1 MAGNNVMDKLKDAH
15 ATIAQ
20 GQDTGNQSAVDAGMA
35 AQSQILK
42 DNGIVYPTGNKG
54 AGVDTST
61 TPLPKSWGGTGIIS
75 GGGSYSAA
83 AKGSGEGDALASA
96 LKSLYG
102 SNGLYA
108 SALAAQQ
115 KANQANVDKAVSTLE
130 GQKDTTNRSYAD
142 MFRQLYQQKKNAQKN
157 IGQQMAAQGVT
168 GGASESTLL
177 GMETSYAEALR
188 QGNQGRA
195 DALGELDRA
204 ITAAKLDGDIANAQ
218 LAADSAREQT
228 AGYASV
234 LQGLLN
240 RYDSQ
245 QAQQTAYEREDA
257 ANKLSYARQLAISI
271 AQGGN
276 MPTDDLLTAA
286 GMTRAD
292 AEAIVAGVAQSR
304 QDEQDALTYSQAL
317 QKAET
322 LAAYGDFSGYA
333 ALGYTAAEIAA
344 MKTAYDKAVAAEK
357 AANQTPW
364 KPKLTAA
371 QTLDAL
377 GKGVVN
383 NETLA
388 AYKYWYG
395 QEWKQPTGTQQS
407 QKIVHEMTQDE
418 IDDLWGSDS
427 GYSSG
432 GSIGVIGGTSTYN
445 RKTSVGYD
453 ANKDTITWN
462 GKTYTDSDALT
473 RDIMAAGLTETE
485 LEELKKNFA
494 VYGFTLE

>member
-1 MAGNNVMDKLKDAH
+1 MALSKGDQAALK
-15 ATIAQ
+15 
-20 GQDTGNQSAVDAGMA
+20 A
-35 AQSQILK
+35 AQDIKARGQALGNADLVAEGDRVI
-42 DNGIVYPTGNKG
+42 NNITGG
-54 AGVDTST
+54 MT
-61 TPLPKSWGGTGIIS
+61 TPATS
-75 GGGSYSAA
+75 GSLESGMMASSVRTTTPSYAA
-83 AKGSGEGDALASA
+83 AANGGLPDGVVLRNTGSGNVSYAGAAKSGSTQGDELASA
-96 LKSLYG
+96 LKSLYS

-130 GQKDTTNRSYAD
+130 GQKQNTSQSYAD
-142 MFRQLYQQKKNAQKN
+142 MFKQLYVQKMNAKKN

-177 GMETSYAEALR
+177 GLETNYSDALR
-188 QGNQGRA
+188 QGEQGRIN
-195 DALGELDRA
+195 ALGELDRA
-204 ITAAKLDGDIANAQ
+204 ITAARLDGDIANAQ

-234 LQGLLN
+234 LQGLMN
-240 RYDSQ
+240 RYDNQ

-292 AEAIVAGVAQSR
+292 AEAIVASVAQSR

-357 AANQTPW
+357 AANAPKYTP
-364 KPKLTAA
+364 
-371 QTLDAL
+371 
-377 GKGVVN
+377 
-383 NETLA
+383 
-388 AYKYWYG
+388 
-395 QEWKQPTGTQQS
+395 
-407 QKIVHEMTQDE
+407 
-418 IDDLWGSDS
+418 
-427 GYSSG
+427 
-432 GSIGVIGGTSTYN
+432 
-445 RKTSVGYD
+445 
-453 ANKDTITWN
+453 
-462 GKTYTDSDALT
+462 KTYTATQAEQALKVAMQGDTGDAVRAIIEGYYGLPLESVLKANGYT
-473 RDIMAAGLTETE
+473 PLRATENRTNLDYDEDEGVFAWGGRTYTDINQLLNAVSAAGLSAAE
-485 LEELKKNFA
+485 LEALKKQFA
-494 VYGFTLE
+494 VYGFKLE

>member
-1 MAGNNVMDKLKDAH
+1 MAKTDKTLQEQLTGAH
-15 ATIAQ
+15 ATIQQ
-20 GQDTGNQSAVDAGMA
+20 GQATGNQSTVDAGMA

-96 LKSLYG
+96 LKSLYS

-130 GQKDTTNRSYAD
+130 GQKNTTTQSYAD
-142 MFRQLYQQKKNAQKN
+142 MFRQLYQQKMNARKN
-157 IGQQMAAQGVT
+157 IGQQMAAQGMT

-177 GMETSYAEALR
+177 GLETDYSEAMRRGL
-188 QGNQGRA
+188 QGRT
-195 DALGELDRA
+195 DTLGELDRA

-240 RYDSQ
+240 RYDNQ

-292 AEAIVAGVAQSR
+292 AEAIVASVAGANAASR
-304 QDEQDALTYSQAL
+304 
-317 QKAET
+317 
-322 LAAYGDFSGYA
+322 
-333 ALGYTAAEIAA
+333 
-344 MKTAYDKAVAAEK
+344 
-357 AANQTPW
+357 
-364 KPKLTAA
+364 KPLLTAA
-371 QTLDAL
+371 QTLSAL
-377 GKGVVN
+377 ESGIVN
-383 NETLA
+383 DSTLA
-388 AYKYWYG
+388 AYEYWYG
-395 QEWKQPTGTQQS
+395 QSWPQISNVVDAGPSGGGKGYDNEGLKPDQVRAMQAYYGLTTDGMWGPSSQSTTKMGAQAAWKAYQTAINGGVGPAVPETSSAIYTTSGKQVDRAVVDYFNELLEGGITPENLTR
-407 QKIVHEMTQDE
+407 IVAG
-418 IDDLWGSDS
+418 WVDS
-427 GYSSG
+427 GYRG
-432 GSIGVIGGTSTYN
+432 MTEE
-445 RKTSVGYD
+445 D
-453 ANKDTITWN
+453 A
-462 GKTYTDSDALT
+462 DALFDT
-473 RDIMAAGLTETE
+473 V
-485 LEELKKNFA
+485 KNW
-494 VYGFTLE
+494 GR

>member
-1 MAGNNVMDKLKDAH
+1 MTDEKKKEL
-15 ATIAQ
+15 
-20 GQDTGNQSAVDAGMA
+20 S
-35 AQSQILK
+35 
-42 DNGIVYPTGNKG
+42 P
-54 AGVDTST
+54 T
-61 TPLPKSWGGTGIIS
+61 TPGTEPGTYASSTRTEVPAAPKPQETTAPTVPPPKVWLEWEKNRGSGTQGDELAGTLKNLYS
-75 GGGSYSAA
+75 GNGSYAA
-83 AKGSGEGDALASA
+83 ALAV
-96 LKSLYG
+96 
-102 SNGLYA
+102 
-108 SALAAQQ
+108 QQ
-115 KANQANVDKAVSTLE
+115 KVQQAAVDKAVSTLN
-130 GQKDTTNRSYAD
+130 GQKQETNRSYAD
-142 MFRQLYQQKKNAQKN
+142 LFKQLYAQKMNARKN

-177 GMETSYAEALR
+177 GLETDYSEALR
-188 QGNQGRA
+188 QGQQGRIS
-195 DALGELDRA
+195 ALGELDRA
-204 ITAAKLDGDIANAQ
+204 ITSARLDGDIAKAQ
-218 LAADSAREQT
+218 LAADGAREQVASY
-228 AGYASV
+228 AGV
-234 LQGLLN
+234 LQTLLN
-240 RYDSQ
+240 RYDNQ
-245 QAQQTAYEREDA
+245 QAQQTAYGREDA
-257 ANKLSYARQLAISI
+257 ANKLSYARQLALSI

-292 AEAIVAGVAQSR
+292 AEAIVASVAQNR

-333 ALGYTAAEIAA
+333 ALGYTAEEIAA
-344 MKTAYDKAVAAEK
+344 MKATYDKAVAAER

-383 NETLA
+383 SETLA

-395 QEWKQPTGTQQS
+395 QEWKQPTGTRQS
-407 QKIVHEMTQDE
+407 QGIVHEMTQDE
-418 IDDLWGSDS
+418 IDHLWGADS

-432 GSIGVIGGTSTYN
+432 GSIGIIGGTSAYN

-453 ANKDTITWN
+453 ANSDTITWN

-473 RDIMAAGLTETE
+473 QDIMAAGLTEAE